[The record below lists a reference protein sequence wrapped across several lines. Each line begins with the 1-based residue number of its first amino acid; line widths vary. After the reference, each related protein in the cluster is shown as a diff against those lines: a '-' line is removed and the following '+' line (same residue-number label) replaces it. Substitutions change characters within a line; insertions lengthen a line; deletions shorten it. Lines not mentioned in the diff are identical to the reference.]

1 MSHCST
7 LQAPAQAT
15 CPSEIVAPRRPL
27 AVAAPA
33 RSPAVARPRHRGWPA
48 ALLLPALLAL
58 SGHAAAQRTDLLA
71 IYRDAVASDP
81 VFASARAAQLAAAE
95 RTPQARAALRPNVS
109 AGLSA
114 SLMDS
119 NYRTDFGRLTQ
130 TYNSWGPVLQATWPL
145 YRPQLSDA
153 VSQAQL
159 AVTQS
164 EAQLAQTRQDLIL
177 RVTQGYFDVLASRD
191 ALEALGA
198 SKQAVGENLAQAKRE
213 FEVGT
218 KTIVDTHEAQ
228 ARYDQIVAQE
238 QVALGDLIVKKSA
251 LEAIIGRDPG
261 DLLTLRDAPQLDQ
274 PQPPAM
280 QEWVR
285 RTDDG
290 NFNVAFARAG
300 AQIAQL
306 ETTRAR
312 DGRKPTVDL
321 TGSLGVQRG
330 SGTATTSE
338 FYTQRSASIGVQLSV
353 PLYTGGLI
361 DSRVREA
368 LANEEKA
375 RQDLETARRNAAQN
389 ARQAFTG
396 VDYGLA
402 QVRALESAEVSAKSQ
417 LDSTR
422 LGYQIGVRINLEVL
436 DATTQLFNTQRDLK
450 KARYDFL
457 VNGLRL
463 KSAAG
468 VLEEQDL
475 AAINALLAR

>member
-1 MSHCST
+1 
-7 LQAPAQAT
+7 
-15 CPSEIVAPRRPL
+15 
-27 AVAAPA
+27 
-33 RSPAVARPRHRGWPA
+33 
-48 ALLLPALLAL
+48 
-58 SGHAAAQRTDLLA
+58 
-71 IYRDAVASDP
+71 
-81 VFASARAAQLAAAE
+81 
-95 RTPQARAALRPNVS
+95 
-109 AGLSA
+109 
-114 SLMDS
+114 
-119 NYRTDFGRLTQ
+119 
-130 TYNSWGPVLQATWPL
+130 
-145 YRPQLSDA
+145 
-153 VSQAQL
+153 
-159 AVTQS
+159 
-164 EAQLAQTRQDLIL
+164 
-177 RVTQGYFDVLASRD
+177 
-191 ALEALGA
+191 
-198 SKQAVGENLAQAKRE
+198 
-213 FEVGT
+213 
-218 KTIVDTHEAQ
+218 
-228 ARYDQIVAQE
+228 
-238 QVALGDLIVKKSA
+238 VKKSA

-261 DLLTLRDAPQLDQ
+261 DLITLRDAPQLEK

-285 RTDDG
+285 RADDG
-290 NFNVAFARAG
+290 NFAVAVARAG

-306 ETTRAR
+306 GTTRAR

-330 SGTATTSE
+330 NGTATTSDT
-338 FYTQRSASIGVQLSV
+338 YTQRSASIGVQLNV

-375 RQDLETARRNAAQN
+375 RQDLESARRNAAQG

-475 AAINALLAR
+475 AALNALLAR